1 MVKTIKFIN
10 ELSIE
15 SLETGLIL
23 INNCEGERQTISN
36 SDIALLFAVDNNVP
50 TVYLSFEHRE
60 DIIARELL
68 KKQLARY
75 TNNIA
80 ALSSLSQEEMD
91 RVEDGVIRLS
101 KAPLY
106 IVNHPNPSID
116 SIHTIAKKVIS
127 EKRPGLFVI
136 DGIHLLEEKNPIQ
149 LLEAMATDLNV
160 TLIAGRT
167 K

>member
-1 MVKTIKFIN
+1 
-10 ELSIE
+10 
-15 SLETGLIL
+15 
-23 INNCEGERQTISN
+23 
-36 SDIALLFAVDNNVP
+36 
-50 TVYLSFEHRE
+50 
-60 DIIARELL
+60 
-68 KKQLARY
+68 
-75 TNNIA
+75 
-80 ALSSLSQEEMD
+80 MD